1 MTYQEFCAQFER
13 IPKAANAF
21 SRIDPNHPLDI
32 YMGDNDS
39 LHPTLLIV
47 GTDCVDAKYLHDT
60 NAIKIQNVILDNR
73 KALTF
78 SYIQSPYNNIFS
90 RLCFDMLESS
100 RNEQGNGKYLKLV
113 QRYIAWYNMFTGKK
127 SDILTK
133 EQQKGLCGE
142 LLFLEQKISER
153 PIVEALTA
161 WQGPLEAD
169 QDFVFADSWAEIKS
183 VKLSATA
190 VTISSLEQ
198 LQLESPGMLIVYKL
212 EDTNS
217 EDQDRFS
224 LHMLVERITRA
235 ISNSVDAVLLFK
247 EKLYFAGYDPEEE
260 SYKQTFFK
268 IREKFVYS
276 VIDDFPRLT
285 QMNTPVAIVE
295 AKYQIDLA
303 AINEYRRE
311 DF

>member
-1 MTYQEFCAQFER
+1 MIYQDFCAQFDR

-21 SRIDPNHPLDI
+21 SRIDPKHPLDI
-32 YMGDNDS
+32 YMGYNDS
-39 LHPTLLIV
+39 LYPTLLVI
-47 GTDCVDAKYLHDT
+47 GTDCVDAKLLHDT
-60 NAIKIQNVILDNR
+60 NAIKIQNVMLDNR
-73 KALTF
+73 KALAF

-100 RNEQGNGKYLKLV
+100 RNEQGDGMYLKLV
-113 QRYIAWYNMFTGKK
+113 QRYIAWYNMFTGKR

-142 LLFLEQKISER
+142 LLFLEQKITER
-153 PIVEALTA
+153 PAVEALTA
-161 WQGPLEAD
+161 WQGPLDAD

-235 ISNSVDAVLLFK
+235 ISNSVDAVLLFN

-260 SYKQTFFK
+260 SYQQTFFK

-285 QMNTPVAIVE
+285 QTNTPVAIVE

-303 AINEYRRE
+303 AINEYQRE

>member
-1 MTYQEFCAQFER
+1 MTYQEFCTQFDR
-13 IPKAANAF
+13 IPKTANAF

-32 YMGDNDS
+32 YMGYNDL
-39 LHPTLLIV
+39 LHPTLLV
-47 GTDCVDAKYLHDT
+47 MGTDCVDAKLLHDT
-60 NAIKIQNVILDNR
+60 NAIKIQNVTLDNH
-73 KALTF
+73 KALAF
-78 SYIQSPYNNIFS
+78 SYTQSPYNNIFS

-100 RNEQGNGKYLKLV
+100 RNEQGDGMYLKLV

-127 SDILTK
+127 SDVLTK

-142 LLFLEQKISER
+142 LLYLEQKIAER
-153 PIVEALTA
+153 NAIEALVA
-161 WQGPLEAD
+161 WQGPHGAD

-183 VKLSATA
+183 VKLSATSI
-190 VTISSLEQ
+190 TISSLEQ
-198 LQLESPGMLIVYKL
+198 LQLESPGTLVVYKL
-212 EDTNS
+212 EDTNA
-217 EDQDRFS
+217 EDQEQFS
-224 LHMLVERITRA
+224 LHMLVERITRT
-235 ISNSVDAVLLFK
+235 ISNSVDAVLLFN

-260 SYKQTFFK
+260 SYQQTFFK

-285 QMNTPVAIVE
+285 QINTPVAIVG

-311 DF
+311 LF